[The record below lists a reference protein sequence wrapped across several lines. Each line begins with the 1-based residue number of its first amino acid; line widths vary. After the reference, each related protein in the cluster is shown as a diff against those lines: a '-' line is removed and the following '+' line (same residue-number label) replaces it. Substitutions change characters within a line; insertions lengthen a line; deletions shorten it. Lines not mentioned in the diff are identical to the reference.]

1 MLDMRGTE
9 KRRKGFANVKAYCI
23 GILCNVSPS
32 PTGECYPFP
41 GMIRLDLQPEIDA
54 QLASEA
60 QARGLALDR
69 YIEKIVESRPTEQ
82 SVHQHRTRS
91 VSEAIDR
98 ILELREGTDLS
109 GLSIK
114 ELIDAGR
121 KY

>member
-32 PTGECYPFP
+32 P
-41 GMIRLDLQPEIDA
+41 
-54 QLASEA
+54 
-60 QARGLALDR
+60 
-69 YIEKIVESRPTEQ
+69 K
-82 SVHQHRTRS
+82 HKTRS
-91 VSEAIDR
+91 VSDAIDR
-98 ILELREGTDLS
+98 ILELREGTDLG

-114 ELIDAGR
+114 ELIDEGR